1 MLTYLNAMNS
11 GLRRRYVGVAWRTSC
26 PAGFASSVEVLGAM
40 RHLALTSTCLAFMV
54 LASGC
59 GPAVPPTVTPG
70 PPATSIS
77 SDGSVIE
84 IPVEELRGEVGPIE
98 IEELLPYSDPD
109 GNFSLQIPYGWAEVR
124 PEVEGTASDVK
135 VGAVFQPP
143 TGGGL
148 LTVTQFDNGQ
158 RPQSVGAT
166 ANGILDMTGWR
177 EQPGY
182 QELARETPL
191 EASGDALRLEIEYT
205 RASGTF
211 MHSLVLFRI
220 DGTTFSM
227 VNAGVEA
234 SSWQANEGIIRDLLE
249 SYQVP
254 AAD

>member
-1 MLTYLNAMNS
+1 
-11 GLRRRYVGVAWRTSC
+11 
-26 PAGFASSVEVLGAM
+26 M
-40 RHLALTSTCLAFMV
+40 RHLALTSGCFLAIV
-54 LASGC
+54 LVTGCEPAS
-59 GPAVPPTVTPG
+59 PPTITPG
-70 PPATSIS
+70 PPATAIT
-77 SDGSVIE
+77 SDSAVID
-84 IPVEELRGEVGPIE
+84 IPAEELRGDVGPIE
-98 IEELLPYSDPD
+98 IGELLPYSDPD
-109 GNFSLQIPYGWAEVR
+109 GYFSLQVPYGWAEVR
-124 PEVEGTASDVK
+124 PEVENASSDVK

-177 EQPGY
+177 DQPGY
-182 QELARETPL
+182 EELARETPL
-191 EASGDALRLEIEYT
+191 ESAGDALRLEIEYT
-205 RASGTF
+205 RASGTP

-220 DGTTFSM
+220 DGTAFSM

-234 SSWQANEGIIRDLLE
+234 SSWQENEGALRDILD